1 MEVCTIGGFEEV
13 GKNMTAVKVGD
24 DVFIFDVGI
33 YLPPVI
39 EIQETEPQTQGQ
51 IYNEQKLRKIGALPD
66 DYVLDKL
73 GWRDKVRA
81 IIIGHAHLDHVGAL
95 PYLAHRYPQAQ
106 IIATPFTMELFNVL
120 LEDNKIHQ
128 KNKQIILRGNSSI
141 KIKGLN
147 QEYILE
153 FIHVTHSTI
162 QCVLCALHTNEGVFF
177 YALDYKFD
185 NYPVMETPT
194 NYKRLKELGRK
205 GVKVLVI
212 EALYSGTERR
222 TPSER
227 IARNMVEDAFSR
239 IRKTNSAIFVTTFSS
254 HIARLKSI
262 VDFGKR
268 TNRKIVFLGRSL
280 NKYVN
285 CAIKVNEC
293 PFKKEVEMIKYRN
306 QVNSFLKKL
315 EKERGRYLVVC
326 TGHQAEPGSI
336 LDRIV
341 NDETPFKFRPDDN
354 VVFSSSVI
362 PVSVNIHARDKMDK
376 KLMRKG
382 VRIQTDVHVSG
393 HAGREDL
400 RDLIEMLR
408 PKHVIPAHGTLQQE
422 APLIELAKEIGYKF
436 GETAHLSSDG
446 KVLKF

>member
-13 GKNMTAVKVGD
+13 GKNMTAVKVND
-24 DVFIFDVGI
+24 DVFIFDAGI
-33 YLPPVI
+33 YLPPII
-39 EIQETEPQTQGQ
+39 EIQEVEFQQQ
-51 IYNEQKLRKIGALPD
+51 VYSEQKLRKIGAIPD

-95 PYLAHRYPQAQ
+95 PYIAERYPQAQ
-106 IIATPFTMELFNVL
+106 IIATPFTLALFNVL
-120 LEDNKIHQ
+120 LEDNKFRPRNRQ
-128 KNKQIILRGNSSI
+128 TALRGNSSM
-141 KIKGLN
+141 KIKGAN
-147 QEYILE
+147 HEYVLE
-153 FIHVTHSTI
+153 FIHVTHSTL
-162 QCVLCALHTNEGVFF
+162 QCVLSALHTNEGIFF
-177 YALDYKFD
+177 YGMDFKFD
-185 NYPVMETPT
+185 NYPVMETVT
-194 NYKRLKELGRK
+194 NYKRLRELGRQ
-205 GVKVLVI
+205 GVKVIVM

-239 IRKTNSAIFVTTFSS
+239 IRKSNSAIFVTTFSS

-262 VDFGKR
+262 VEFGKR

-280 NKYVN
+280 VKYVS
-285 CAIKVNEC
+285 CAMKINEC
-293 PFKKEVEMIKYRN
+293 PFGKDIEMFKYRN
-306 QVNSFLKKL
+306 QVNSFLKRL
-315 EKERGRYLVVC
+315 EKERGKYLVVC

-341 NDETPFKFRPDDN
+341 NDETAFKFRADDN
-354 VVFSSSVI
+354 IIFSSSVI
-362 PVSVNIHARDKMDK
+362 PAPVNIHAREKMDR

-408 PKHVIPAHGTLQQE
+408 PRYIVPAHGSLQQE
-422 APLIELAKEIGYKF
+422 TPLVELGKELGYKF
-436 GETAHLSSDG
+436 GDTIQMSPDG

>member
-1 MEVCTIGGFEEV
+1 MEVCTVGGFEEV

-24 DVFIFDVGI
+24 DVFIFDMGI

-39 EIQETEPQTQGQ
+39 EIQETESQQQ
-51 IYNEQKLRKIGALPD
+51 IYNEQKLRKIGAVPD
-66 DYVLDKL
+66 DFVLDKL

-81 IIIGHAHLDHVGAL
+81 IIIGHAHLDHVGGL
-95 PYLAHRYPQAQ
+95 PYLIQRYPKAQ
-106 IIATPFTMELFNVL
+106 IIATPFTMALFNVL
-120 LEDNKIHQ
+120 LEDSNFRP
-128 KNKQIILRGNSSI
+128 KNKQVAMKGNSSM
-141 KIKGLN
+141 KIRGAS
-147 QEYILE
+147 QEYTVE
-153 FIHVTHSTI
+153 FIHVTHSTL
-162 QCVLCALHTNEGVFF
+162 QCVLCALHTNEGIFF
-177 YALDYKFD
+177 YAMDFKFD
-185 NYPVMETPT
+185 NYPVMEMPP

-205 GVKVLVI
+205 GVRVLVV
-212 EALYSGTERR
+212 EALYSGKERR

-285 CAIKVNEC
+285 CAIKINEC
-293 PFKKEVEMIKYRN
+293 PFKKDVEMIKYRN
-306 QVNSFLKKL
+306 QVESFLKRL
-315 EKERGRYLVVC
+315 EKDRGRYLVVC

-341 NDETPFKFRPDDN
+341 NDKTAFKLRPDDN
-354 VVFSSSVI
+354 IIFSSSVI
-362 PVSVNIHARDKMDK
+362 PATVNVHARDKMDK
-376 KLMRKG
+376 KLQRKG

-408 PKHVIPAHGTLQQE
+408 PVFIVPAHGSLQQE
-422 APLIELAKEIGYKF
+422 TPLIELAKEEGYKF
-436 GETAHLSSDG
+436 GETAQLTSDG

>member
-1 MEVCTIGGFEEV
+1 MEICTVGGFEEV
-13 GKNMTAVKVGD
+13 GKNMTAVKVND

-39 EIQETEPQTQGQ
+39 EIQETEPQQQ
-51 IYNEQKLRKIGALPD
+51 IYSEQKLRKIGAVPD
-66 DYVLDKL
+66 DFVLDKL

-81 IIIGHAHLDHVGAL
+81 IIISHAHLDHVGGL
-95 PYLAHRYPQAQ
+95 PYLIQRYPKAQ
-106 IIATPFTMELFNVL
+106 VIATPFTMALYNVL
-120 LEDNKIHQ
+120 LEDNKVRP
-128 KNKQIILRGNSSI
+128 KNRQIVMKGNSSV
-141 KIKGLN
+141 KIRGAR
-147 QEYILE
+147 QDYTIE
-153 FIHVTHSTI
+153 FIHITHSTL
-162 QCVLCALHTNEGVFF
+162 QCVFCVLHTNEGIFF
-177 YALDYKFD
+177 YAMDFKFD
-185 NYPVMETPT
+185 NYPVMEIPT
-194 NYKRLKELGRK
+194 NYKRLREIGKK
-205 GVKVLVI
+205 GVRVLVV

-239 IRKTNSAIFVTTFSS
+239 IRKSNSAIFVTTFSS

-293 PFKKEVEMIKYRN
+293 PFRKDIEMIKYRN
-306 QVNSFLKKL
+306 QINSFLKRL
-315 EKERGRYLVVC
+315 EKERGKYLIVC
-326 TGHQAEPGSI
+326 TGHQAEPNSI

-354 VVFSSSVI
+354 IIFSSSVI

-408 PKHVIPAHGTLQQE
+408 PKYIVPAHGSLQQE
-422 APLIELAKEIGYKF
+422 APLIELSKELGYKF
-436 GETAHLSSDG
+436 GQTANLASDG
-446 KVLKF
+446 KTMKF